1 MLSFLLTRPCWA
13 RRSPRE
19 PVSDEGGVR
28 KAPQAPRLR
37 RHLFSGSCKCPSLPQ
52 GLRFPAWIH
61 CPKQRKDLAVVELAL
76 GATELK

>member
-1 MLSFLLTRPCWA
+1 MQGASGPTFKETLVLRFLQVP
-13 RRSPRE
+13 
-19 PVSDEGGVR
+19 
-28 KAPQAPRLR
+28 
-37 RHLFSGSCKCPSLPQ
+37 LPAS